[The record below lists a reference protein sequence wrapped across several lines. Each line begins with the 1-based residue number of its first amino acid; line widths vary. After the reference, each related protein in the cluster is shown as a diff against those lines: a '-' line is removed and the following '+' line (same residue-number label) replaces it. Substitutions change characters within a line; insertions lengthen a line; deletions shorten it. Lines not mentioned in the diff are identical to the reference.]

1 MIGTVL
7 GNRYEILTEIGSGGM
22 AKVYKAKDRYLQRIV
37 AIKLLK
43 EEFREDSEFLKRF
56 DTEAQAA
63 ANLTHPNIVQI
74 YDIGVDNNR
83 YYIVME
89 YVDGITLK
97 EYIARKGALDWKE
110 AVNISL
116 QILSALAK
124 AHSRN
129 IIHRDIK
136 PTNIIMTSEGIPK
149 VADFGIARSLVSE
162 TDTVRIDT
170 IGSVHYS
177 SPEQAR
183 GGYTDE
189 QSDIY
194 SMGVTMFE
202 MVTGSLP
209 FEGETPVSVAL
220 KHIQETPP
228 VPSSIKP
235 DIPQALDEIILT
247 AMAKS
252 RQDRYSTVLELI
264 DDLKKLQSKPGATD
278 DIDILLPDIK
288 KHGRSDIRNTQE
300 SLEEEFVMAN
310 NYKRSSSTEKRSKG
324 NGNHNKYMMPIIYIL
339 LIATILGSIGYF
351 VKMIINEIVGET
363 TNTQEVTLGNYV
375 NRNIDEVLLELE
387 SQNIRPV
394 EVVYEPSDTIP
405 ENIVISQSPT
415 ADSTMKL
422 GGYTTLRLVVSSGAD
437 MVEIPSVEWQE
448 HSVIKLMLED
458 DYGLKVNEVAEFNDE
473 VPVGMSIKTDPPAK
487 TKVKKGTEVT
497 LYWSKGPEKKMV
509 VVPNLIGDTYEQALK
524 KLMDAKLKL
533 GDTFP
538 EGSEGHR
545 GKIVDQA
552 PKAGETVVEDTPVA
566 LYFEEKVEEPGSSST
581 PIPGTNAKTI
591 TIGLPQDYN
600 DKDTV
605 RLRVYLTNV
614 RTGDET
620 LYKDLA
626 NVPVTDFPYSLIIPV
641 VPGSET
647 NVRAYIDDILVYN
660 KTY

>member
-7 GNRYEILTEIGSGGM
+7 GNRYEILSEIGSGGM
-22 AKVYKAKDRYLQRIV
+22 AKVYRAKDRYLQRIV

-63 ANLTHPNIVQI
+63 ASLTHPNIVQI

-89 YVDGITLK
+89 FVDGITLK

-116 QILSALAK
+116 QVCSALAK

-202 MVTGSLP
+202 MVTGTLP

-220 KHIQETPP
+220 KHIQEVPP

-252 RQDRYSTVLELI
+252 RQDRYATVSELI
-264 DDLKKLQSKPGATD
+264 NDLKKLQSKPGSTV
-278 DIDILLPDIK
+278 DILLPEIK
-288 KHGRSDIRNTQE
+288 KHGRPETRNIQE
-300 SLEEEFVMAN
+300 PLEEEFVMAS
-310 NYKRSSSTEKRSKG
+310 NYKKPSSTGKRSKS
-324 NGNHNKYMMPIIYIL
+324 NGNSNKFVMPVIYIL

-363 TNTQEVTLGNYV
+363 TNTQEVVLGNYV

-405 ENIVISQSPT
+405 ENIVISQFPT

-422 GGYTTLRLVVSSGAD
+422 GGYTTLRLVVSSGAET
-437 MVEIPSVEWQE
+437 VEIPNVEWQD
-448 HSVIKLMLED
+448 HSVVKLKLED
-458 DYGLKVNEVAEFNDE
+458 EYKLKVVEVAEFNDE
-473 VPVGMSIKTDPPAK
+473 VPAGLSIRTDPPAK
-487 TKVKKGTEVT
+487 TQVKKGTEVT

-509 VVPNLIGDTYEQALK
+509 IVPDLIGDTYEQALK
-524 KLMDAKLKL
+524 KLMDARLKL
-533 GDTFP
+533 GETFP
-538 EGSEGHR
+538 KGSEGHR

-552 PKAGETVVEDTPVA
+552 PKAGETVVEDTPVV
-566 LYFEEKVEEPGSSST
+566 LYFEEKVEEPGGNM
-581 PIPGTNAKTI
+581 PIPGGHSRTI
-591 TIGLPQDYN
+591 TIGLPQEYN
-600 DKDTV
+600 DSETV
-605 RLRVYLTNV
+605 RLRVILTNV
-614 RTGDET
+614 RTGDQT

-626 NVPVTDFPYSLIIPV
+626 SVPVTDFPYSLIVPV
-641 VPGSET
+641 FPGSET
-647 NVRAYIDDILVYN
+647 NVRAYIDDILVYD

>member
-22 AKVYKAKDRYLQRIV
+22 AKVYRAKDRYLQRIV

-63 ANLTHPNIVQI
+63 ASLTHPNIVQI

-97 EYIARKGALDWKE
+97 EYIARKGALDWQE

-116 QILSALAK
+116 QVCSAMAK

-136 PTNIIMTSEGIPK
+136 PTNIIMTSEGVPK

-202 MVTGSLP
+202 MVTGTLP

-220 KHIQETPP
+220 KHIQEVPP

-252 RQDRYSTVLELI
+252 RRDRYATVSELI
-264 DDLKKLQSKPGATD
+264 NDLKKLQSKPGSAD
-278 DIDILLPDIK
+278 DILLPDIK
-288 KHGRSDIRNTQE
+288 KHDRSEIRNTQE
-300 SLEEEFVMAN
+300 PLEEEFVMAN
-310 NYKRSSSTEKRSKG
+310 KKSSTTGKRSRSNG
-324 NGNHNKYMMPIIYIL
+324 NGNKIVMPIIYIL

-363 TNTQEVTLGNYV
+363 TNTQEVVLGNYV

-405 ENIVISQSPT
+405 EDIVISQYPT

-422 GGYTTLRLVVSSGAD
+422 GGYTTLRLVVSSGAEK
-437 MVEIPSVEWQE
+437 VEIPNVEWQD
-448 HSVIKLMLED
+448 HSVMKLKLED
-458 DYGLKVNEVAEFNDE
+458 EYKLKVVEVAEFNDE
-473 VPVGMSIKTDPPAK
+473 VPVGSCIRTDPPAK
-487 TKVKKGTEVT
+487 TQVKKGTEIT
-497 LYWSKGPEKKMV
+497 LYWSKGPEKKTV
-509 VVPNLIGDTYEQALK
+509 IVPNLIGDTYEQALK

-533 GDTFP
+533 GETFP

-566 LYFEEKVEEPGSSST
+566 LYFEEKVEEPGAST
-581 PIPGTNAKTI
+581 PIPGEYAKTI
-591 TIGLPQDYN
+591 TIGLPQGYSDN
-600 DKDTV
+600 ETV

-614 RTGDET
+614 KTGDET

-641 VPGSET
+641 YPGSET
-647 NVRAYIDDILVYN
+647 NVRAYIDDLLVYN